1 MRRDLNAEL
10 QGNQARLR
18 KLRDEM
24 DRLNRTDSQ
33 FLKLFTEEHEI
44 LKREKL
50 LVDDYKLREDEER
63 DLFFYLS
70 ASLRD
75 SQEKE
80 RARVEK
86 MKYLQ
91 LGLSIACTSLGI
103 ISAFLLSYFR
113 NSSISEILKY
123 EKEQF
128 ANTSELMNQ
137 IIERQNEV
145 HVALNQS
152 TTAQNALHDILKGS
166 IAQSILRDMMKP
178 PPQQAPPP
186 PPLVETYRPSGQ
198 EILIQER
205 HVDEPAPKASSVK
218 IQDSGEMESETKP
231 LMVSD
236 LLASPRNILA
246 TATAVLGFIYFY
258 TK

>member
-1 MRRDLNAEL
+1 
-10 QGNQARLR
+10 
-18 KLRDEM
+18 M

-166 IAQSILRDMMKP
+166 ITQSILRDMMKP
-178 PPQQAPPP
+178 PPQQTPPP
-186 PPLVETYRPSGQ
+186 VETYRPTRQ
-198 EILIQER
+198 EIVIQER
-205 HVDEPAPKASSVK
+205 HVNEPAPKTSSEK
-218 IQDSGEMESETKP
+218 LQDSDEMESETKP